1 MKTDACAQVAAIVGD
16 DEVMTELR
24 LSLVAKQRQSARH
37 ARAVAERDPT
47 VEALLAGVR
56 WGAATTAAGA
66 LLVYGLHRTTALRSA
81 SPAGKAWLVTASGM
95 AGFFVASEKAVV
107 SGVKVKP

>member
-47 VEALLAGVR
+47 VEALHAGVR

-66 LLVYGLHRTTALRSA
+66 LLGYGLHAASQHAHACHKGSISA
-81 SPAGKAWLVTASGM
+81 HSRAS
-95 AGFFVASEKAVV
+95 S
-107 SGVKVKP
+107 SYDL